1 MTLNGVIMRSTD
13 AAAKFVIIVAI
24 NALASVRSLINSIFV
39 VIIRRELF
47 LFLAS
52 RYWVSERLLLYSQ
65 VECVAVLAPF
75 RASSTVKM

>member
-1 MTLNGVIMRSTD
+1 MPGRVIDTVSDCYRNDTYGVIMRSTD

-39 VIIRRELF
+39 VIIRTELS

-52 RYWVSERLLLYSQ
+52 R
-65 VECVAVLAPF
+65 
-75 RASSTVKM
+75 